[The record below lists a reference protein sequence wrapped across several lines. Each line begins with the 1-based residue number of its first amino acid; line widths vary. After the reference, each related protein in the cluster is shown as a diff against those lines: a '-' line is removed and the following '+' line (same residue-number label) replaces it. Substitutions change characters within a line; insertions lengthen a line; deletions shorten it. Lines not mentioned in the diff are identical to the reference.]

1 MKYPKRCQ
9 YKHAKQKKYHVR
21 NWAEYNEG
29 LRRRGD
35 LTVWFDEEAIAN
47 WKADKTGEPGG
58 QRVYSDM
65 AIETGLVVRMVYK
78 LAYRQTE
85 GFLHSIASLLGLGIE
100 IPDYSTLCRRSRL
113 LRKKLRIPKA
123 ASTQPIHLMID
134 STGLR
139 IHVGNARKPPK
150 QRAWRK
156 LHIAVDRETGNIV
169 ASELT
174 ASRARD
180 ATRVPALLTQ
190 IQAPLVSVAA
200 DSAYDKEA
208 VYEAI
213 EAHSPGR
220 RTRVVIPPQRNAT
233 LSQNSNTAMQERDRH
248 IRAIERHGRREWYKL
263 SGYTKR
269 SMVENAVYRYKAI
282 IGPEMRART
291 LARQRIEHRIGCEI
305 LNKMAALG
313 MPRYVLR
320 RVTLPPAQGGQQF
333 APSRATTPVDTKKKE
348 LVGRFKNPGRVW
360 AQKSDAVND
369 HDFRSMADGVAIPY
383 GIYDLQSNRGTVY
396 VGTSYDTSQFAVEC
410 IEKWWRSEGQKR
422 FPGRKHLLVVADTGG
437 SNGATRR
444 AWKHGIQHKL
454 CNEHGLDVTVAH
466 YPPGASKWNPI
477 EHRLFS
483 EISKNWAGRPLD
495 SYETILNFIRTTK
508 TKTGLKVNARLVK
521 KQYPKG
527 IKISDPAMALLNI
540 KKSSSL
546 PKWNYTLRP
555 SKNGK

>member
-1 MKYPKRCQ
+1 MVVAEVCSSMKYPKRCQ

-47 WKADKTGEPGG
+47 WKADKTGKPGG

-174 ASRARD
+174 ASRARG
-180 ATRVPALLTQ
+180 RNPSPALLTQ

-200 DSAYDKEA
+200 DSAYDKERLRSHRSA
-208 VYEAI
+208 QSWTKDARGDSAATKRDAQSEFEHRHAGARSPYSCNRKDTADVNGTSSQATPSEAWWRTRSI
-213 EAHSPGR
+213 VTRRSSGR
-220 RTRVVIPPQRNAT
+220 R
-233 LSQNSNTAMQERDRH
+233 
-248 IRAIERHGRREWYKL
+248 W
-263 SGYTKR
+263 
-269 SMVENAVYRYKAI
+269 
-282 IGPEMRART
+282 RART
-291 LARQRIEHRIGCEI
+291 LARQRVEHRIGCEI

-313 MPRYVLR
+313 MP
-320 RVTLPPAQGGQQF
+320 
-333 APSRATTPVDTKKKE
+333 DT
-348 LVGRFKNPGRVW
+348 
-360 AQKSDAVND
+360 
-369 HDFRSMADGVAIPY
+369 Y
-383 GIYDLQSNRGTVY
+383 
-396 VGTSYDTSQFAVEC
+396 C
-410 IEKWWRSEGQKR
+410 
-422 FPGRKHLLVVADTGG
+422 
-437 SNGATRR
+437 
-444 AWKHGIQHKL
+444 
-454 CNEHGLDVTVAH
+454 
-466 YPPGASKWNPI
+466 
-477 EHRLFS
+477 
-483 EISKNWAGRPLD
+483 AG
-495 SYETILNFIRTTK
+495 
-508 TKTGLKVNARLVK
+508 
-521 KQYPKG
+521 
-527 IKISDPAMALLNI
+527 
-540 KKSSSL
+540 
-546 PKWNYTLRP
+546 
-555 SKNGK
+555 

>member
-1 MKYPKRCQ
+1 MVVAEVCSSMKYPKRCQ

-47 WKADKTGEPGG
+47 WKADKTGKPGG

-200 DSAYDKEA
+200 DSAYRQGSGLRSHRSAQSWTKDARGDSAATKRDAQSEFEHRHA
-208 VYEAI
+208 GAR
-213 EAHSPGR
+213 SPYSCR
-220 RTRVVIPPQRNAT
+220 
-233 LSQNSNTAMQERDRH
+233 
-248 IRAIERHGRREWYKL
+248 IERHGRREWYKL

-291 LARQRIEHRIGCEI
+291 LARQRVEHRIGCEI

-313 MPRYVLR
+313 MP
-320 RVTLPPAQGGQQF
+320 
-333 APSRATTPVDTKKKE
+333 DT
-348 LVGRFKNPGRVW
+348 
-360 AQKSDAVND
+360 
-369 HDFRSMADGVAIPY
+369 Y
-383 GIYDLQSNRGTVY
+383 
-396 VGTSYDTSQFAVEC
+396 C
-410 IEKWWRSEGQKR
+410 
-422 FPGRKHLLVVADTGG
+422 
-437 SNGATRR
+437 
-444 AWKHGIQHKL
+444 
-454 CNEHGLDVTVAH
+454 
-466 YPPGASKWNPI
+466 
-477 EHRLFS
+477 
-483 EISKNWAGRPLD
+483 AG
-495 SYETILNFIRTTK
+495 
-508 TKTGLKVNARLVK
+508 
-521 KQYPKG
+521 
-527 IKISDPAMALLNI
+527 
-540 KKSSSL
+540 
-546 PKWNYTLRP
+546 
-555 SKNGK
+555 

>member
-1 MKYPKRCQ
+1 MKYPKRSQ

-47 WKADKTGEPGG
+47 WMADKTGKPGG

-100 IPDYSTLCRRSRL
+100 TPDYSTLCRRSRL

-123 ASTQPIHLMID
+123 ASNQPIHL
-134 STGLR
+134 
-139 IHVGNARKPPK
+139 
-150 QRAWRK
+150 WRK

-190 IQAPLVSVAA
+190 IQAPLASVAA

-220 RTRVVIPPQRNAT
+220 RTRVVISPQRNAT
-233 LSQNSNTAMQERDRH
+233 LNQNSNTAMQERDRH

-263 SGYTKR
+263 SGCTKR

-282 IGPEMRART
+282 IGPEMRTRT
-291 LARQRIEHRIGCEI
+291 LARQRVEHRIGCEI
-305 LNKMAALG
+305 LNKMTALG
-313 MPRYVLR
+313 MP
-320 RVTLPPAQGGQQF
+320 
-333 APSRATTPVDTKKKE
+333 DT
-348 LVGRFKNPGRVW
+348 
-360 AQKSDAVND
+360 
-369 HDFRSMADGVAIPY
+369 Y
-383 GIYDLQSNRGTVY
+383 
-396 VGTSYDTSQFAVEC
+396 C
-410 IEKWWRSEGQKR
+410 
-422 FPGRKHLLVVADTGG
+422 
-437 SNGATRR
+437 
-444 AWKHGIQHKL
+444 
-454 CNEHGLDVTVAH
+454 
-466 YPPGASKWNPI
+466 
-477 EHRLFS
+477 
-483 EISKNWAGRPLD
+483 AG
-495 SYETILNFIRTTK
+495 
-508 TKTGLKVNARLVK
+508 
-521 KQYPKG
+521 
-527 IKISDPAMALLNI
+527 
-540 KKSSSL
+540 
-546 PKWNYTLRP
+546 
-555 SKNGK
+555 

>member
-47 WKADKTGEPGG
+47 WKADKTGKPGG

-200 DSAYDKEA
+200 DSAYDKA
-208 VYEAI
+208 LASVGLA
-213 EAHSPGR
+213 GLR
-220 RTRVVIPPQRNAT
+220 LDVGIPC
-233 LSQNSNTAMQERDRH
+233 RD
-248 IRAIERHGRREWYKL
+248 
-263 SGYTKR
+263 
-269 SMVENAVYRYKAI
+269 
-282 IGPEMRART
+282 
-291 LARQRIEHRIGCEI
+291 
-305 LNKMAALG
+305 
-313 MPRYVLR
+313 
-320 RVTLPPAQGGQQF
+320 F
-333 APSRATTPVDTKKKE
+333 VDS
-348 LVGRFKNPGRVW
+348 
-360 AQKSDAVND
+360 SD
-369 HDFRSMADGVAIPY
+369 
-383 GIYDLQSNRGTVY
+383 
-396 VGTSYDTSQFAVEC
+396 
-410 IEKWWRSEGQKR
+410 
-422 FPGRKHLLVVADTGG
+422 
-437 SNGATRR
+437 
-444 AWKHGIQHKL
+444 
-454 CNEHGLDVTVAH
+454 HGLDEVAW
-466 YPPGASKWNPI
+466 YIDSASIPAL
-477 EHRLFS
+477 RDF
-483 EISKNWAGRPLD
+483 EITSQ
-495 SYETILNFIRTTK
+495 EF
-508 TKTGLKVNARLVK
+508 VNSSVIVVNGTRVEVDL
-521 KQYPKG
+521 
-527 IKISDPAMALLNI
+527 SDQ
-540 KKSSSL
+540 
-546 PKWNYTLRP
+546 
-555 SKNGK
+555 G

>member
-47 WKADKTGEPGG
+47 WMADKTGKPGG

-200 DSAYDKEA
+200 DSVPLSFAEPSLCCN
-208 VYEAI
+208 VAI
-213 EAHSPGR
+213 ALSAAR
-220 RTRVVIPPQRNAT
+220 RPRCELGA
-233 LSQNSNTAMQERDRH
+233 
-248 IRAIERHGRREWYKL
+248 
-263 SGYTKR
+263 
-269 SMVENAVYRYKAI
+269 
-282 IGPEMRART
+282 
-291 LARQRIEHRIGCEI
+291 LAR
-305 LNKMAALG
+305 
-313 MPRYVLR
+313 RYQH
-320 RVTLPPAQGGQQF
+320 P
-333 APSRATTPVDTKKKE
+333 
-348 LVGRFKNPGRVW
+348 
-360 AQKSDAVND
+360 
-369 HDFRSMADGVAIPY
+369 
-383 GIYDLQSNRGTVY
+383 
-396 VGTSYDTSQFAVEC
+396 
-410 IEKWWRSEGQKR
+410 
-422 FPGRKHLLVVADTGG
+422 
-437 SNGATRR
+437 RR
-444 AWKHGIQHKL
+444 AMSAVWVFRGI
-454 CNEHGLDVTVAH
+454 
-466 YPPGASKWNPI
+466 
-477 EHRLFS
+477 
-483 EISKNWAGRPLD
+483 
-495 SYETILNFIRTTK
+495 
-508 TKTGLKVNARLVK
+508 VNADSIR
-521 KQYPKG
+521 
-527 IKISDPAMALLNI
+527 
-540 KKSSSL
+540 
-546 PKWNYTLRP
+546 R
-555 SKNGK
+555 

>member
-1 MKYPKRCQ
+1 MKYPKRSQ

-47 WKADKTGEPGG
+47 WKADKTGKPGG

-100 IPDYSTLCRRSRL
+100 IPDYSTLSRRSRL
-113 LRKKLRIPKA
+113 LRKKLRISKA
-123 ASTQPIHLMID
+123 ASNQPIHLMID

-139 IHVGNARKPPK
+139 IHVGTARKPPK

-190 IQAPLVSVAA
+190 IQAPLASVAA

-233 LSQNSNTAMQERDRH
+233 LNQNSNTAMQERDRLLLRSPQLFGC
-248 IRAIERHGRREWYKL
+248 RAGNERPEWY
-263 SGYTKR
+263 R
-269 SMVENAVYRYKAI
+269 H
-282 IGPEMRART
+282 
-291 LARQRIEHRIGCEI
+291 RQSWSHRKGH
-305 LNKMAALG
+305 
-313 MPRYVLR
+313 
-320 RVTLPPAQGGQQF
+320 
-333 APSRATTPVDTKKKE
+333 RATPTLGCTTRRCPS
-348 LVGRFKNPGRVW
+348 
-360 AQKSDAVND
+360 QSD
-369 HDFRSMADGVAIPY
+369 
-383 GIYDLQSNRGTVY
+383 
-396 VGTSYDTSQFAVEC
+396 
-410 IEKWWRSEGQKR
+410 
-422 FPGRKHLLVVADTGG
+422 
-437 SNGATRR
+437 GATR
-444 AWKHGIQHKL
+444 A
-454 CNEHGLDVTVAH
+454 
-466 YPPGASKWNPI
+466 
-477 EHRLFS
+477 
-483 EISKNWAGRPLD
+483 RPLTRRQTRWQATLCVLLM
-495 SYETILNFIRTTK
+495 SRSSGRLCFARTRSRP
-508 TKTGLKVNARLVK
+508 V
-521 KQYPKG
+521 PKLG
-527 IKISDPAMALLNI
+527 PLEIDH
-540 KKSSSL
+540 KSAA
-546 PKWNYTLRP
+546 
-555 SKNGK
+555 

>member
-1 MKYPKRCQ
+1 MLFFVDETELAEPARIQEREPLTTGKHKDNARKLGKVRLSSNALEGARHPEVDEELRAASAKVEEQKFASSRDIPDRRPGERGLDLAAWLGAAEERIADACTEDAAADHPALQIFAPDFYFGKFRHDQDSAFRRRCCTALAESEIRLWWWPRYVSSMKYPKRCQ

-29 LRRRGD
+29 LHRRGD

-47 WKADKTGEPGG
+47 WKADKTGKPGG

-150 QRAWRK
+150 LRAWRK

-291 LARQRIEHRIGCEI
+291 LARQRVEHRIGCEI

-313 MPRYVLR
+313 MP
-320 RVTLPPAQGGQQF
+320 
-333 APSRATTPVDTKKKE
+333 DT
-348 LVGRFKNPGRVW
+348 
-360 AQKSDAVND
+360 
-369 HDFRSMADGVAIPY
+369 Y
-383 GIYDLQSNRGTVY
+383 
-396 VGTSYDTSQFAVEC
+396 C
-410 IEKWWRSEGQKR
+410 
-422 FPGRKHLLVVADTGG
+422 
-437 SNGATRR
+437 
-444 AWKHGIQHKL
+444 
-454 CNEHGLDVTVAH
+454 
-466 YPPGASKWNPI
+466 
-477 EHRLFS
+477 
-483 EISKNWAGRPLD
+483 AG
-495 SYETILNFIRTTK
+495 
-508 TKTGLKVNARLVK
+508 
-521 KQYPKG
+521 
-527 IKISDPAMALLNI
+527 
-540 KKSSSL
+540 
-546 PKWNYTLRP
+546 
-555 SKNGK
+555 

>member
-1 MKYPKRCQ
+1 MVVAEVCSSMKYPKRCQ

-47 WKADKTGEPGG
+47 WKADKTGKPGG

-65 AIETGLVVRMVYK
+65 AIETGLVVRMVYKLAYRQTEGFLHSIASLLGLGIEIPDYSTLCRRSRLLRKKLRIPKAASTQPIHLMIDSTGWRCCTALAESEIRLWWWPRYVSSMKYPKRCQYKHAKQKKYHVRNWAEYNEGLRRRGDLTVWFDEEAIANWKADKTGKPGGQRVYSDMAIETGLVVRMAYK

-291 LARQRIEHRIGCEI
+291 LARQRVEHRIGCEI
-305 LNKMAALG
+305 LNKMAVLG
-313 MPRYVLR
+313 MP
-320 RVTLPPAQGGQQF
+320 
-333 APSRATTPVDTKKKE
+333 DT
-348 LVGRFKNPGRVW
+348 
-360 AQKSDAVND
+360 
-369 HDFRSMADGVAIPY
+369 Y
-383 GIYDLQSNRGTVY
+383 
-396 VGTSYDTSQFAVEC
+396 C
-410 IEKWWRSEGQKR
+410 
-422 FPGRKHLLVVADTGG
+422 
-437 SNGATRR
+437 
-444 AWKHGIQHKL
+444 
-454 CNEHGLDVTVAH
+454 
-466 YPPGASKWNPI
+466 
-477 EHRLFS
+477 
-483 EISKNWAGRPLD
+483 AG
-495 SYETILNFIRTTK
+495 
-508 TKTGLKVNARLVK
+508 
-521 KQYPKG
+521 
-527 IKISDPAMALLNI
+527 
-540 KKSSSL
+540 
-546 PKWNYTLRP
+546 
-555 SKNGK
+555 

>member
-1 MKYPKRCQ
+1 MLSIIRWIGPLLAPGFQESAASCAASTVRDNASSSPGSRYRPRSHRHRVQEDSVHSRVARACTGHPDNQARFNGPCRDPSPLPILSAKKFADCVLVIPDRQIASAAQPCRSYSVQLPWYFFCFDVLVRAAHRGYFMVEHSGHYKRRLSLS
-9 YKHAKQKKYHVR
+9 ARAVLR
-21 NWAEYNEG
+21 WTI
-29 LRRRGD
+29 LRTRTRRRC
-35 LTVWFDEEAIAN
+35 
-47 WKADKTGEPGG
+47 
-58 QRVYSDM
+58 
-65 AIETGLVVRMVYK
+65 
-78 LAYRQTE
+78 
-85 GFLHSIASLLGLGIE
+85 
-100 IPDYSTLCRRSRL
+100 CRRSRL

-134 STGLR
+134 STRLR

-291 LARQRIEHRIGCEI
+291 LARQRVEHRIGCEI

-313 MPRYVLR
+313 MP
-320 RVTLPPAQGGQQF
+320 
-333 APSRATTPVDTKKKE
+333 DT
-348 LVGRFKNPGRVW
+348 
-360 AQKSDAVND
+360 
-369 HDFRSMADGVAIPY
+369 Y
-383 GIYDLQSNRGTVY
+383 
-396 VGTSYDTSQFAVEC
+396 C
-410 IEKWWRSEGQKR
+410 
-422 FPGRKHLLVVADTGG
+422 
-437 SNGATRR
+437 
-444 AWKHGIQHKL
+444 
-454 CNEHGLDVTVAH
+454 
-466 YPPGASKWNPI
+466 
-477 EHRLFS
+477 
-483 EISKNWAGRPLD
+483 AG
-495 SYETILNFIRTTK
+495 
-508 TKTGLKVNARLVK
+508 
-521 KQYPKG
+521 
-527 IKISDPAMALLNI
+527 
-540 KKSSSL
+540 
-546 PKWNYTLRP
+546 
-555 SKNGK
+555 